1 MQFVFPWFLAAAAA
15 IAIPIIIHLFYF
27 RRFKRVYFTNVAFL
41 KEVKEETNN
50 SRRLRN
56 LLVLLM
62 RCLAF
67 LFLVLAFA
75 QPFIPRSDSVNR
87 GEKAVSIYLD
97 NSFSMKALSKDAPLL
112 EVAKQRARDIVRA
125 YAPQDRFQILTN
137 DFEGRDQRLIGQ
149 EDALARIDEIGI
161 GPASRELSKVLLRQR
176 QCLES
181 GKADAKIAYLLSDFQ
196 KNIADLNAIKD
207 TLTEIW
213 LTPMRAVQERNV
225 GIDSIWFE
233 SPVQVLGQTTN
244 LLVQVSNYGPSE
256 SEDLRLSLAH
266 EGQTKPAGAFSLAP
280 GATRVDTVKISILRP
295 GIHQAKI
302 SVSDY
307 PVQFDD
313 DYYFSFSVA
322 EQIRILSVN
331 GAHPNRFV
339 NNAFAGAS
347 YFRVDQADYR
357 TLNYAAFANYQ
368 LILLNELPTIS
379 SGLAQELKQFAANGG
394 NVLVFPAPAADL
406 SGYNALTGQFGTGA
420 AIGPWDTETRTA
432 SQLNTD
438 EYTFNDVYLNK
449 SANLRLPATK
459 GNYKLNNAAGE
470 HIITYRDG
478 SAMLMRLSG
487 GDGNLYLCAA
497 PLDEQYSDLV
507 RNGDVFVPMLFN
519 MAVSGAKNRRIAYV
533 IGRDEV
539 VETKHYA
546 DASGEIIYRLRKT
559 DAQDAGTEFIPQQRI
574 IGPRLLL
581 TPGTALQQAGWYA
594 LRQSADT
601 TLAVFAF
608 NYDRRESDMQ
618 FADLGALSLPRNAKI
633 LDKNAEA
640 NFAQVVSEQSQ
651 GIVLWRWCLIF
662 ALMFL
667 LLEALI
673 LRFFKV

>member
-75 QPFIPRSDSVNR
+75 QPFIPRSESVNK
-87 GEKAVSIYLD
+87 GEKAVSVYID
-97 NSFSMKALSKDAPLL
+97 NSFSMEALSKDAPLL

-137 DFEGRDQRLIGQ
+137 DFEGRDQRLVGQ
-149 EDALARIDEIGI
+149 EDALARIDEIGV

-181 GKADAKIAYLLSDFQ
+181 GKAEARIAYLLSDFQ
-196 KNIADLNAIKD
+196 KKVADLSDIRD
-207 TLTEIW
+207 TLTEVW
-213 LTPMRAVQERNV
+213 LTPIRAVQERNV
-225 GIDSIWFE
+225 GIDSAWFE
-233 SPVQVLGQTTN
+233 SPVQVLGQTSN
-244 LLVQVSNYGPSE
+244 LLLQVSNYGPSE
-256 SEDLRLSLAH
+256 SEDLRLSLEH

-280 GATRVDTVKISILRP
+280 GATRIDTVKISILRP

-307 PVQFDD
+307 PIQFDD
-313 DYYFSFSVA
+313 DYYISFAVA
-322 EQIRILSVN
+322 EQIRVLSIN
-331 GAHPNRFV
+331 GAQPNRFV
-339 NNAFAGAS
+339 SNAFAGAS
-347 YFRVDQADYR
+347 YFRIDQADYR

-368 LILLNELPTIS
+368 LILLNELPTVS
-379 SGLAQELKQFAANGG
+379 SGLAQELKAFADNGG
-394 NVLVFPAPAADL
+394 NVLVFPAPGADL
-406 SGYNALTGQFGTGA
+406 SGYNTLTGQFGQGA
-420 AIGPWDTETRTA
+420 AIGAWTPETRIA

-449 SANLRLPATK
+449 NANLRLPTTK
-459 GNYKLNNAAGE
+459 GNYKLNNGAGE
-470 HIITYRDG
+470 TIISYRDG
-478 SAMLMRLSG
+478 SAMLIRIG
-487 GDGNLYLCAA
+487 AANGNLYVCAS
-497 PLDEQYSDLV
+497 PIDEQYNDLV
-507 RNGDVFVPMLFN
+507 RNADIFVPMLFN
-519 MAVSGAKNRRIAYV
+519 MAVSGSKNRRIAYV

-539 VETKHYA
+539 VEAKHYA
-546 DASGEIIYRLRKT
+546 SAAGEIIYRLRKMGGQGES
-559 DAQDAGTEFIPQQRI
+559 AEFIPQQRI
-574 IGPRLLL
+574 VGPRLLL
-581 TPGTALQQAGWYA
+581 TPGAALQQSGWYG
-594 LRQSADT
+594 LRQSSDT

-618 FADLGALSLPRNAKI
+618 FADLGALSLPRNVRI

-640 NFAQVVSEQSQ
+640 NFSQVVNEQSQ